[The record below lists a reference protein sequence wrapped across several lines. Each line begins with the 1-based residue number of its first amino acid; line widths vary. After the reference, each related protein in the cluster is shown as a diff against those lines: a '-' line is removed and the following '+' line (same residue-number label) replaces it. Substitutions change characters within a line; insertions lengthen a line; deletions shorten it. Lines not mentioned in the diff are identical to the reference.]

1 MSEHSDV
8 FDLLD
13 TVVGDMK
20 RRREPSVNP
29 NGIGDK
35 LAGLLDP
42 ARRATHLGAYAQ
54 RMQCRAW
61 AREYMRTREQD
72 EKAAREA
79 ALKQEQS
86 EFELEPYCPTG
97 KRDEWVLREEMT
109 LDERWAFSALLG
121 SEIVTK
127 TEHKRV
133 FDAETQ
139 KLINKEYFDDKGRPK
154 NSRRNFDEAA

>member
-42 ARRATHLGAYAQ
+42 ARRLRTSAPMPSGCSVAHGRVNTCVPVSRMKRQ
-54 RMQCRAW
+54 RV
-61 AREYMRTREQD
+61 
-72 EKAAREA
+72 K
-79 ALKQEQS
+79 
-86 EFELEPYCPTG
+86 PP
-97 KRDEWVLREEMT
+97 
-109 LDERWAFSALLG
+109 
-121 SEIVTK
+121 
-127 TEHKRV
+127 
-133 FDAETQ
+133 
-139 KLINKEYFDDKGRPK
+139 
-154 NSRRNFDEAA
+154 